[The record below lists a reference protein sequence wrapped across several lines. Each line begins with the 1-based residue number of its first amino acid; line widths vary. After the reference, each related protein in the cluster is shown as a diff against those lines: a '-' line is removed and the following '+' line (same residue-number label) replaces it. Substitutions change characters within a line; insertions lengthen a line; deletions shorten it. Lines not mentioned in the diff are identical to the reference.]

1 MADSDKANT
10 EQGEIDFSKMT
21 DRQLLEANCRLS
33 ATLCNAYNNVA
44 NRIDTLI
51 EILSSD
57 MKASNDILKQMMEA
71 LNKCNNCKFGD
82 MELPPAEAPNAA
94 PAQKFGNNL
103 SPQTMYEGL
112 CELAKKQ
119 IQLTRALFAIKHE
132 VAEHFDNSPFMRQL
146 IELSCIPHND
156 AGREAQG
163 IIVDLLSADY
173 HEKGEKYRHR
183 LELISVSDRKFI
195 EFLTNIFKNTY
206 GLGIEAGTGRT
217 GFCNG

>member
-71 LNKCNNCKFGD
+71 LNKCGNCKFGD

-94 PAQKFGNNL
+94 PAENEKFGNNL
-103 SPQTMYEGL
+103 TPQTMYEGL
-112 CELAKKQ
+112 CELAKRQ
-119 IQLTRALFAIKHE
+119 IQLTRALFAVKHE
-132 VAEHFDNSPFMRQL
+132 VAEHFDNSPFMRRL
-146 IELSCIPHND
+146 IELSCIPNND
-156 AGREAQG
+156 AEREAEG
-163 IIVDLLSADY
+163 TIVDLLSADY

-183 LELISVSDRKFI
+183 LELISLSDRKFI
-195 EFLTNIFKNTY
+195 EFLTNIFKNSY
-206 GLGIEAGTGRT
+206 GLDVGA
-217 GFCNG
+217 

>member
-1 MADSDKANT
+1 MGSRNDAENSDSFA
-10 EQGEIDFSKMT
+10 KMT
-21 DRQLLEANCRLS
+21 DRQLLETSCRQNAALI
-33 ATLCNAYNNVA
+33 TAYNNMA
-44 NRIDTLI
+44 SRIDSLTAILAQDMKEST
-51 EILSSD
+51 EILKTV
-57 MKASNDILKQMMEA
+57 MKALE
-71 LNKCNNCKFGD
+71 KCDDCKFG
-82 MELPPAEAPNAA
+82 ELPPAEAPNAA
-94 PAQKFGNNL
+94 SSEKFGNNL
-103 SPQTMYEGL
+103 TPQTMYEGL

-163 IIVDLLSADY
+163 IIVDLLSAAY

-217 GFCNG
+217 GFVHG

>member
-1 MADSDKANT
+1 MGSRNDAENSDSFA
-10 EQGEIDFSKMT
+10 KMT
-21 DRQLLEANCRLS
+21 DRQLLETSCRQNAALI
-33 ATLCNAYNNVA
+33 TAYNNMA
-44 NRIDTLI
+44 SRIDTLTAI
-51 EILSSD
+51 LADDMKESSEILKTVL
-57 MKASNDILKQMMEA
+57 KALE
-71 LNKCNNCKFGD
+71 KCDNCKFGGT
-82 MELPPAEAPNAA
+82 ELPPAEAQNAA
-94 PAQKFGNNL
+94 PAETFGNNL
-103 SPQTMYEGL
+103 TPKMMYEGL

-217 GFCNG
+217 GFVHG

>member
-1 MADSDKANT
+1 MGSRNDAENSDSFA
-10 EQGEIDFSKMT
+10 KMT
-21 DRQLLEANCRLS
+21 DRQLLETSCRQNAALI
-33 ATLCNAYNNVA
+33 TAYNNMA
-44 NRIDTLI
+44 SRIDSLTAILAQDMKESS
-51 EILSSD
+51 EIL
-57 MKASNDILKQMMEA
+57 KAVLKA
-71 LNKCNNCKFGD
+71 LEKCDNCKFG
-82 MELPPAEAPNAA
+82 ELPPAEAPNAA
-94 PAQKFGNNL
+94 PAENEKFGKNL
-103 SPQTMYEGL
+103 TPQMMYEGL

>member
-1 MADSDKANT
+1 MGSGNDAENSDSFA
-10 EQGEIDFSKMT
+10 KMT
-21 DRQLLEANCRLS
+21 DRQLLETSCRQNAALI
-33 ATLCNAYNNVA
+33 TAYNNMA
-44 NRIDTLI
+44 SRIDSLTA
-51 EILSSD
+51 ILADD

-94 PAQKFGNNL
+94 PAQEFGKNL
-103 SPQTMYEGL
+103 TPKMMYEGL

-217 GFCNG
+217 GFCHG